1 MKISF
6 KMCALSAA
14 FAFHVFLVSIGNG
27 QPSPQNILS
36 RAPGTIL
43 DLKYSADG
51 KYLAQ
56 IYAEGRYDVLDTRS
70 GQTLLDEQVALD
82 YPLFKASLDWAAATN
97 WLAIGVGKDAYVWDV
112 ETAALLHT
120 FQVGGSEPL
129 IYEES
134 GYYIPE
140 GVVSL
145 QWNRDG
151 DALMTKSV
159 SLRYTIW
166 SADSNSIISH
176 QETGSGAV
184 PVVWLDDEGLI
195 STGFSV
201 LDIQS
206 KVFELRLGQR
216 IPEVTGS
223 CGTFL
228 SITSNSQLDLLAH
241 GTSNGCIVIVD
252 SVTGNQRAAYKIVED
267 GEGIWDVNW
276 SPDDQFIVAVDN
288 AGAVKVVEIATGAV
302 TQIAQQNG
310 TLFAVDWAAN
320 NSAIAYGGA
329 TSAQDTLFAT
339 MSIAEVERLQATSSY
354 QPEFAITPPRD

>member
-6 KMCALSAA
+6 KMCALIAA
-14 FAFHVFLVSIGNG
+14 VAFHVFLVSVGNG

-36 RAPGTIL
+36 HAPGTIL

-51 KYLAQ
+51 RYLAQ

-70 GQTLLDEQVALD
+70 GRTLLDEQVALD
-82 YPLFKASLDWAAATN
+82 YPLPKASLDWAATTN
-97 WLAIGVGKDAYVWDV
+97 WLAVGVGKDAYVWDI
-112 ETAALLHT
+112 ETAVLLYT
-120 FQVGGSEPL
+120 FQAGGSEPL
-129 IYEES
+129 IYQES
-134 GYYIPE
+134 GHYIPE

-166 SADSNSIISH
+166 SADSNSIIAH
-176 QETGSGAV
+176 QETGSGAI
-184 PVVWLDDEGLI
+184 PVVWLADEQLI

-201 LDIQS
+201 LDVENQM
-206 KVFELRLGQR
+206 FTLRLGRR

-228 SITSNSQLDLLAH
+228 SITSNAQLDLLAH

-252 SVTGNQRAAYKIVED
+252 SVTGNQRAAYKIGEN

-276 SPDDQFIVAVDN
+276 SPDGRFIAAVDN
-288 AGAVKVVEIATGAV
+288 AGAVKVVEIATGLV
-302 TQIAQQNG
+302 TQVAQREG
-310 TLFAVDWAAN
+310 VLYAVDWAAD

-339 MSIAEVERLQATSSY
+339 VSIAEVERLQATSSY